1 MNRFLR
7 LSILLILIILLFPT
21 PCLASNASVTLSVN
35 QQQIEMDTMGYIESG
50 RTYLPIRFLVQA
62 LGARDITWHAQEQM
76 ALITTADN
84 QLLRLSAGG
93 SAASIDENPI
103 TFSKAL
109 PFHDGRLFVPI
120 SELKDYLGFSI
131 SYDPQTIH
139 VNIQKQGIVINPE
152 LVAAPID
159 EETWLWLARIV
170 EVEAMGQ
177 PMENKIAVANVV
189 LNRVKS
195 DDFPDTV
202 YDVIFQIDVHTQ
214 FPPAY
219 KDGFREIVPSDASMQ
234 ASKAALQGVNNIEDC
249 LFFNNRPFS
258 GMQDRLHKVLN
269 GEYFYH

>member
-1 MNRFLR
+1 MNRFLK
-7 LSILLILIILLFPT
+7 ITGVLLLIILLYPAQ
-21 PCLASNASVTLSVN
+21 CLAADAPVTLSVN
-35 QQQIEMDTMGYIESG
+35 QHQIDMDTMGYIESG
-50 RTYLPIRFLVQA
+50 LTYLPIRFFVQA
-62 LGARDITWHAQEQM
+62 LGAKDIIWQPEQQM
-76 ALITTADN
+76 AVITTADN
-84 QLLRLSAGG
+84 QVLRLSAGE
-93 SAASIDENPI
+93 STASIDEEPI
-103 TFSKAL
+103 NFGKAL
-109 PFHDGRLFVPI
+109 PFHSGRLFVPI

-131 SYDPQTIH
+131 AYDPQTIH
-139 VNIQKQGIVINPE
+139 VSIEKSGIVINPE
-152 LVAAPID
+152 LIAAPID

-189 LNRVKS
+189 LNRVGS

-234 ASKAALQGVNNIEDC
+234 AAKAALQGVNNIEDC

-258 GMQDRLHKVLN
+258 GMQNRLYKVLN
-269 GEYFYH
+269 GEYFYR